1 MFFSGSLGDGIEIVQ
16 AIDEAHAVDI
26 VQALQPGAVAQALP
40 ATLLDGKN
48 RHRQLWD
55 WRTPLSSPWQVR
67 EGQRAHTRW
76 PTGPAAGRSEHEHPD
91 G

>member
-1 MFFSGSLGDGIEIVQ
+1 VFFSGSLGDGIEIVQ

-26 VQALQPGAVAQALP
+26 VQALQPGAVAQAVP

-55 WRTPLSSPWQVR
+55 
-67 EGQRAHTRW
+67 
-76 PTGPAAGRSEHEHPD
+76 
-91 G
+91 

>member
-26 VQALQPGAVAQALP
+26 VQALQPGAVAQAVP

-55 WRTPLSSPWQVR
+55 
-67 EGQRAHTRW
+67 
-76 PTGPAAGRSEHEHPD
+76 
-91 G
+91 